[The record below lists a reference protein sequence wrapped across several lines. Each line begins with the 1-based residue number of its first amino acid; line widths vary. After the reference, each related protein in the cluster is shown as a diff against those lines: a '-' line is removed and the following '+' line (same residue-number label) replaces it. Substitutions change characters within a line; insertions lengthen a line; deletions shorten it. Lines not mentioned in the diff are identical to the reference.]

1 MNHQISNTIGELL
14 EKHGASLSIADFITQ
29 LKAKYS
35 ESDLEK
41 FYQELNFSSLEQA
54 VKAIVDDI
62 KG

>member
-14 EKHGASLSIADFITQ
+14 ETQGASLSIADFIAQ

-35 ESDLEK
+35 EPELEK
-41 FYQELNFSSLEQA
+41 FYQALNFNNLEQA
-54 VKAIVDDI
+54 VKAIVEDI